1 MIIQDF
7 QGQPIRLPE
16 ERWQHII
23 TRKDHAYMVYMR
35 AELDETLQD
44 PDVIRKSDRDPD
56 TVHIYYK
63 WYENTVVGSKWVL
76 VAVRFFDNGDAFV
89 LTAFAPD
96 EMKPGEEIWRKE
108 SQ

>member
-1 MIIQDF
+1 M
-7 QGQPIRLPE
+7 
-16 ERWQHII
+16 
-23 TRKDHAYMVYMR
+23 TDHAYMVYMR

-44 PDVIRKSDRDPD
+44 PDVIRKSDRDPN
-56 TVHIYYK
+56 TVQPGAQIYYK
-63 WYENTVVGSKWVL
+63 WYVYMRAELNTVVGSKWVL